1 MAAASCSADGVHVKS
16 LEARWLVC
24 GCMRARIF
32 AEENRKWLTLAS
44 VSFGL
49 FMIMLDNTVVNVAL
63 PSIQRDLGSDLSE
76 LEWIV
81 TGYALTFA
89 SLMLVGGKVADAYGR
104 RRIFVVGIVVFTLAS
119 LLCGIADSSEM
130 LIGARV
136 LQGAGAA
143 LMNPATLSIIA
154 ATFPPRERGT
164 AIGIWAGT
172 SALALAIGPLVGGLI
187 TEHLEWSWI
196 FFVNV
201 PIGALGIVAS
211 YLFIDESRDETHASL
226 DLPGL
231 STSAIG
237 LFALTYGLI
246 EANTY
251 GWTSTRIVGTFVLA
265 VVALA
270 SFVVIERRRREPML
284 PLDLFRSGTYTGA
297 NLVVL
302 LVALAMFGVF
312 FFVSL
317 YMQNILGYSPVQ
329 TGAAFLPMTILII
342 LVAPIAGRASDRI
355 GSRGLMTAGMILI
368 AVQLVMF
375 SRLEPGRVVLGSLPG
390 APDRRSRDVPD
401 DDAERCRGDSQRSV
415 GEVGRGLGGAEQRPA
430 GRRNDGRRDHGGDRG
445 RGGGWRANAGGIH
458 AGLRDSAARGS
469 GNRCRRRR
477 RRLCPRPPTRGR
489 GRSRAVTRLPSLPP
503 RALSQARRSRGR
515 RAIHSPVGQVRSG
528 SSSAEEGGWRGKRRF
543 PPPTENAP
551 GCGSGGVSRSRRPLP
566 GGDEPAKSW
575 LCGPATSVLRP
586 PLTRRWCPRIR
597 SGVRSSAVWA

>member
-1 MAAASCSADGVHVKS
+1 
-16 LEARWLVC
+16 
-24 GCMRARIF
+24 MRARIF
-32 AEENRKWLTLAS
+32 AEENRKWLTLAA

-63 PSIQRDLGSDLSE
+63 PSIQRDLDADLSE

-104 RRIFVVGIVVFTLAS
+104 RRIFVIGIVVFTVAS
-119 LLCGIADSSEM
+119 LLCGLADSSEM

-187 TEHLEWSWI
+187 TEHLDWSWI

-201 PIGALGIVAS
+201 PIGVLGIAAS
-211 YLFIDESRDETHASL
+211 YVFIDESRDETHTSL

-231 STSAIG
+231 ATSGIG

-251 GWTSTRIVGTFVLA
+251 GWTSARIVGAFAIA
-265 VVALA
+265 VVLLV
-270 SFVVIERRRREPML
+270 SFVVVERRRSDPML
-284 PLDLFRSGTYTGA
+284 PLDLFRSGTYTGS

-317 YMQNILGYSPVQ
+317 YMQNVLGYSAVEA
-329 TGAAFLPMTILII
+329 GAAFLPMTILII
-342 LVAPIAGRASDRI
+342 LVAPIAGKTSDRV
-355 GSRGLMTAGMILI
+355 GSRGLMTVGMLLV
-368 AVQLVMF
+368 AVQLVLF
-375 SRLEPGRVVLGSLPG
+375 SRLGEDATFWNLLPALLIGG
-390 APDRRSRDVPD
+390 AGMALTMTPS
-401 DDAERCRGDSQRSV
+401 AAAATRSV
-415 GEVGRGLGGAEQRPA
+415 PVEKAGVGSAVLNSARQVGGTMGIAVIGAIMAAEAGGEQTVDAFMRGFEVSLLVAAGIALVGAVVAWALVRPHADA
-430 GRRNDGRRDHGGDRG
+430 GR
-445 RGGGWRANAGGIH
+445 AGH
-458 AGLRDSAARGS
+458 D
-469 GNRCRRRR
+469 
-477 RRLCPRPPTRGR
+477 
-489 GRSRAVTRLPSLPP
+489 AVVES
-503 RALSQARRSRGR
+503 
-515 RAIHSPVGQVRSG
+515 VG
-528 SSSAEEGGWRGKRRF
+528 
-543 PPPTENAP
+543 
-551 GCGSGGVSRSRRPLP
+551 
-566 GGDEPAKSW
+566 
-575 LCGPATSVLRP
+575 
-586 PLTRRWCPRIR
+586 
-597 SGVRSSAVWA
+597 